1 MTVTTRPSGIPGDPP
16 GGPSAEPSG
25 EWSHGGGLL
34 GAWTVYRCEL
44 AKLVGQVRTRL
55 AAVLCFLG
63 PFAFVVALGMQDATP
78 NDTLY
83 GRWLH
88 TSGFA
93 VPMVILTFGSQW
105 VFPALTSVVAGDMFA
120 SEDHF
125 GTWTTILTRS
135 RSRSEIFA
143 GKSLASMTYALVI
156 VVLLGASSIVAG
168 LLLVGH
174 QPLINLSGVLLGPGD
189 WTRLV
194 LMSWAVILPPVLAFT
209 AVGLLIS
216 VATRNGPAGIA
227 GPVVIGLVTQ
237 LCSMANTPVLV
248 QYLLPTTA
256 FKAWHGFL
264 AARPF
269 HGPLVWDLLVSAT
282 YTIVCLGIAYAL
294 LRRRDMRGS

>member
-1 MTVTTRPSGIPGDPP
+1 MTVTTRPSGIL
-16 GGPSAEPSG
+16 GGPPAER
-25 EWSHGGGLL
+25 SHGGGLL

-55 AAVLCFLG
+55 VAVLCVLG

-135 RSRSEIFA
+135 RSRPEIFA

-174 QPLINLSGVLLGPGD
+174 QPLINLSGVLLGPGE

-194 LMSWAVILPPVLAFT
+194 LMSWVAILPPVLAFT
-209 AVGLLIS
+209 ALGLLIS

-227 GPVVIGLVTQ
+227 GPVLIGLVAQ

-248 QYLLPTTA
+248 QYLLPATP

-264 AARPF
+264 TTRPF
-269 HGPLVWDLLVSAT
+269 YGPLVWNLLVSAA
-282 YTIVCLGIAYAL
+282 YTIACLGIAYAL
-294 LRRRDMRGS
+294 LRRRDMKGS